1 MGGLQAMN
9 LKRIILMFILLPVF
23 SCATAVDELRYVNR
37 EFQFSVAVPA
47 GASTC
52 RSQAPEHDGGLDVF
66 LDSGP
71 DGCEG
76 LQLRPF
82 IGVSASYN
90 AMLAESAEVFLSLI
104 EAGATGKSGTVPQ
117 RLEIVGMKSA
127 SSRRDRDD
135 GWIDIRVVTQ
145 GGRWP
150 NEGAGDKER
159 IPYINYVIMLHTTQD
174 RLDGDVE
181 RLRTV
186 LRDVQIF
193 PTQ

>member
-1 MGGLQAMN
+1 MN
-9 LKRIILMFILLPVF
+9 LKRIVFVVILFPVF
-23 SCATAVDELRYVNR
+23 SCVTAVDELRYVNR
-37 EFQFSVAVPA
+37 EFGFSVVVPT

-82 IGVSASYN
+82 IGVYASYN
-90 AMLAESAEVFLSLI
+90 AMLAEDPEVFLRFI
-104 EAGATGKSGTVPQ
+104 ETGTTGKSGTVPQ
-117 RLEIVGMKSA
+117 WLEIVGMKSA
-127 SSRRDRDD
+127 SARWDRED

-150 NEGAGDKER
+150 NEGAGDTER
-159 IPYINYVIMLHTTQD
+159 IPYINYLVMLHTTQD

-181 RLRTV
+181 RLRMV
-186 LRDVQIF
+186 LRDVKIF